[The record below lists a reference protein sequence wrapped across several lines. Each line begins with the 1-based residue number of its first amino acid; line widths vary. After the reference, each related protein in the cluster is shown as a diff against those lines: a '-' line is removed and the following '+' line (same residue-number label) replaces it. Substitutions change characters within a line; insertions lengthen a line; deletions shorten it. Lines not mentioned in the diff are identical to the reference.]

1 MQVEISLNN
10 HQKLPHFIELLKS
23 LDFVDSVKIQS
34 DSNEADKPANNESSL
49 FDRFY
54 GSAEK
59 GLTIDQLD
67 ERLITLRDEWERTI

>member
-1 MQVEISLNN
+1 MHVEISLNN
-10 HQKLPHFIELLKS
+10 QQKLPYLIELLKS

-34 DSNEADKPANNESSL
+34 GSDEADKPVNNKPSL

-54 GSAEK
+54 GSAK
-59 GLTIDQLD
+59 NGLTIDQLD